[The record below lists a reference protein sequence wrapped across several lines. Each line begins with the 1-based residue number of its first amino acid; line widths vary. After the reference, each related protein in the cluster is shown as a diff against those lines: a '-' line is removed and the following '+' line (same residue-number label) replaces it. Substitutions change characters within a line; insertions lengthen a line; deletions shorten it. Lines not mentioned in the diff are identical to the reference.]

1 MELSVQKR
9 EVSSGRAA
17 ALRAQGMVPAELYG
31 HGLKNL
37 HLGVPAKEFKK
48 ALEKAGES
56 SVVTLNV
63 GSQKLPVLIYD
74 VQYHPVTGEVTH
86 VDFYQVRMDE
96 AITAKIKVDFVGL
109 PPAEKAF
116 GGILVKAMQEIEV
129 EALPG
134 DLPSEI
140 KVNLNSLAEIGNSI
154 YVRDLKFG
162 TGVKVLVSPETVVAT
177 ITAPMAE
184 EVVEAAPVDLT
195 AIKTE
200 GEEKKAERDA
210 TKEKEATEEAP
221 KKEAAPKK

>member
-9 EVSSGRAA
+9 DVLGKKVSAMRAE
-17 ALRAQGMVPAELYG
+17 GVIPAELYG
-31 HGLKNL
+31 HGLENL
-37 HLGVPAKEFKK
+37 HLGVQAKEFKK
-48 ALEKAGES
+48 ALDAAGES

-63 GSQKLPVLIYD
+63 GDQKLPVLIYD

-96 AITAKIKVDFVGL
+96 KITAPIEVEFVGDA
-109 PPAEKAF
+109 PAVKAVN
-116 GGILVKAMQEIEV
+116 GILVKAMQEIEV

-134 DLPSEI
+134 DLPSGI
-140 KVNLNSLAEIGNSI
+140 KVDLSVLADIGNSI
-154 YVRDLKFG
+154 YVKDLKFG
-162 TGVKVLVSPETVVAT
+162 KGVRVLVSPDTVVAT

-184 EVVEAAPVDLT
+184 EEVVVEAPVDLS

-210 TKEKEATEEAP
+210 EKAAKETEE
-221 KKEAAPKK
+221 KK

>member
-9 EVSSGRAA
+9 DVLGKKVSAMRAE
-17 ALRAQGMVPAELYG
+17 GVIPAELYG
-31 HGLKNL
+31 HGLENL

-48 ALEKAGES
+48 ALDAAGES

-63 GSQKLPVLIYD
+63 GDQKLPVLIYD

-96 AITAKIKVDFVGL
+96 KITASIEVEFIGDA
-109 PPAEKAF
+109 PAVKAVN
-116 GGILVKAMQEIEV
+116 GILVKAMQEIEV

-134 DLPSEI
+134 DLPSGI
-140 KVNLNSLAEIGNSI
+140 KVDLSVLADIGNSI
-154 YVRDLKFG
+154 YVKDLKFDK
-162 TGVKVLVSPETVVAT
+162 GVRVLVSPDTVVAT

-184 EVVEAAPVDLT
+184 EEVVVEAPVDLS

-210 TKEKEATEEAP
+210 EKAAKETEE
-221 KKEAAPKK
+221 KK

>member
-9 EVSSGRAA
+9 EVFGKKAA
-17 ALRAQGMVPAELYG
+17 ALRGTGTVPAELYG
-31 HGLKNL
+31 HGLENL
-37 HLGVPAKEFKK
+37 HLSVPAKEFKK
-48 ALEKAGES
+48 TLEKAGES
-56 SVVTLNV
+56 SVVTLNYD
-63 GSQKLPVLIYD
+63 GQKLPVLIYD
-74 VQYHPVTGEVTH
+74 VQYHPVSGEVTH

-96 AITAKIKVDFVGL
+96 TITTSIKVDFVGL

-154 YVRDLKFG
+154 YVKDLKFG
-162 TGVKVLVSPETVVAT
+162 KGVKVLVSPETVVAT

-210 TKEKEATEEAP
+210 AKEKEGVEEAP

>member
-9 EVSSGRAA
+9 EVSSGKAA
-17 ALRAQGMVPAELYG
+17 ALREQGMVPAELYG
-31 HGLKNL
+31 HGLENL
-37 HLGVPAKEFKK
+37 HLGVPMKDFKK
-48 ALEKAGES
+48 VLGAAGES
-56 SVVTLNV
+56 SVVTLNFD
-63 GSQKLPVLIYD
+63 SKKLPVLIYD

-96 AITAKIKVDFVGL
+96 VITTSIKVEFVGL

-140 KVNLNSLAEIGNSI
+140 KVDLSVLAEIGNSI
-154 YVRDLKFG
+154 YVKDLKFG
-162 TGVKVLVSPETVVAT
+162 KGVKVLVSPETVVAT

-184 EVVEAAPVDLT
+184 EEVVAAPVDIT

-200 GEEKKAERDA
+200 GEEKKEGRDA
-210 TKEKEATEEAP
+210 EKAAKETEEAA
-221 KKEAAPKK
+221 KK